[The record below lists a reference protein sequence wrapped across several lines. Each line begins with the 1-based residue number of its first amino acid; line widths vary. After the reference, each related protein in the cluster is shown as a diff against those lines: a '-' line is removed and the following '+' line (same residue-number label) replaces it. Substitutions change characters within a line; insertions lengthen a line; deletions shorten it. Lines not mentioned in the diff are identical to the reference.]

1 MESALHRYIVKRLI
15 LMIPTLI
22 GAAIL
27 VFFLLRLIP
36 GDICVLRMAGTGGY
50 FDKEALA
57 ICQTELGL
65 DKSMLLQFG
74 DFVWGF
80 LTFDLGNSMWTGQ
93 PIAEEI
99 SLRFHLSLQVAI
111 MATLTAI
118 FIAIP
123 LGTISAIKQDTWIDY
138 LVRAFSIAGIAM
150 PSFWLGILII
160 LGLLIGTQAFSG
172 TPWMPPIQFVPI
184 WEDPV
189 HNISQLIWPAV
200 ATGYRYSAVATRM
213 TRSTLLEVLREDYVR
228 TARAKGLLEKVII
241 NRHALKNAML
251 PVVTIFGIEFAFLMG
266 GLVVTEQVF
275 NLNGLGKLFVE
286 SVGNHD
292 FTMTQALVMLVVTI
306 FVFTNFIVDIFYAWL
321 DPRIRY
327 N

>member
-1 MESALHRYIVKRLI
+1 MEKTLYQYIVKRIL
-15 LMIPTLI
+15 LMIPTLF
-22 GAAIL
+22 GAAFL

-36 GDICVLRMAGTGGY
+36 GDICELRMAGTGGY
-50 FDKEALA
+50 FDKEALT
-57 ICQTELGL
+57 ICHAELGL
-65 DKSMLLQFG
+65 DKSMLFQFG

-80 LTFDLGNSMWTGQ
+80 MTFDLGQSMWTGQ
-93 PIAEEI
+93 PIVEEI
-99 SLRFHLSLQVAI
+99 TGRFHLSLQVAI
-111 MATLTAI
+111 MATVTAI
-118 FIAIP
+118 IIAIP
-123 LGTISAIKQDTWIDY
+123 LGTISAVKQNTWIDY
-138 LVRAFSIAGIAM
+138 GVRAFSIAGIAM

-160 LGLLIGTQAFSG
+160 LGLLISTQAFSG

-200 ATGYRYSAVATRM
+200 ATGYRDSAVATRM
-213 TRSTLLEVLREDYVR
+213 TRSALLEVLREDYVR

-251 PVVTIFGIEFAFLMG
+251 PVVTVIGIEFAFLMG

-292 FTMTQALVMLVVTI
+292 FTMTQALVMVVVTVFI
-306 FVFTNFIVDIFYAWL
+306 FTNFVVDLFYAWL